1 MNFSIFF
8 LALLGLIISC
18 FVSLNVITI
27 VNEKMSQLEIKI
39 PDSPVVKLYISKPD
53 NKKDEVVIRCNNV
66 K

>member
-1 MNFSIFF
+1 
-8 LALLGLIISC
+8 
-18 FVSLNVITI
+18 